1 MYTTIIPV
9 AVMAFSLKETV
20 VQTFYM
26 MYCFLYAVL
35 LYNYIWEVCILHRLC
50 LLFVVC
56 GIIL

>member
-1 MYTTIIPV
+1 MNTTIIPV

-20 VQTFYM
+20 VQTFCM
-26 MYCFLYAVL
+26 MYCFLYDVL
-35 LYNYIWEVCILHRLC
+35 LYNYICILHKLC